1 MQVAVAEQVFQRSG
15 GVLSGVSRLIHRCY
29 VHMCDSSSVR
39 VAAYDGQLNSAKAGR
54 ATKAASG
61 GRAVSTTCKTS
72 ARASA
77 GQVHHDGTDCFDNFD
92 DASPTTFREK
102 RRLKKAAQTQRAAR
116 QIVATAEART
126 ADPEWAKMG
135 KGKPKLTSEE
145 RSRRVAH
152 KKLKLAARARFER
165 TLQYANAATNTV
177 SFYLLD
183 VIRDSLPHSHV
194 NQQAAYV
201 LQSVRLLREATD
213 PGRIVPRLWM
223 PTWGLLALFLSS

>member
-15 GVLSGVSRLIHRCY
+15 GVLSGVSRPNPRCY
-29 VHMCDSSSVR
+29 VHTCDSSSVP
-39 VAAYDGQLNSAKAGR
+39 VAAYDGQLNSAKAGK

-61 GRAVSTTCKTS
+61 GRAVSTACKTS

-102 RRLKKAAQTQRAAR
+102 RRLKKAAQTQHAAR
-116 QIVATAEART
+116 QTVATAQART
-126 ADPEWAKMG
+126 ADPECAKKG
-135 KGKPKLTSEE
+135 KGMPKLTFEE
-145 RSRRVAH
+145 RSRRIAH

-165 TLQYANAATNTV
+165 TLQYANTLTNTV
-177 SFYLLD
+177 SFHLWIFTATITCESTGCVL
-183 VIRDSLPHSHV
+183 
-194 NQQAAYV
+194 
-201 LQSVRLLREATD
+201 LQSVRLLRETTD
-213 PGRIVPRLWM
+213 PGQIVPRSWM